1 MAKRLNVE
9 RALNNKVFRARIGS
23 VNRLNPVSI
32 YISGKA
38 YISPTQETDNYD
50 DSIDLLDADLKTILK
65 QYTAN
70 NTFVNKVFISNLE
83 VPKNGLK
90 YGKNTYLFFQLFF
103 SQNFSNPVC
112 KNIDKIREIMSP
124 GISDVLSQFESKIYE
139 RGFTIHEKRK

>member
-9 RALNNKVFRARIGS
+9 RALNNKVFRTRIGS